1 MDEVKSEILQTSL
14 RYFLQHGVRKMSNDK
29 LVALLGISTK
39 TLYKYF
45 IDKEDLLQQAL
56 TLFHSQQHEQFDNMA
71 REKPA
76 PILLFYVWRR
86 GFEIEFNVNKVFFHD
101 LHYYYPELERKVEAR
116 LEKKLWVEF
125 IQIINRGKKEGDL
138 RKDIVPEVVLKG
150 MSVLYT
156 SIVRKGEFKK
166 LGSSSTTILSNTIAA
181 YIRGI
186 CTEKG
191 AEILDGHIKR
201 SKVLENEN
209 GSKRNSFTERDQ

>member
-1 MDEVKSEILQTSL
+1 MDEVKNEILQTSL
-14 RYFLQHGVRKMSNDK
+14 RHFLQHGVRKMSNDR
-29 LVALLGISTK
+29 LVGLLGISTK

-56 TLFHSQQHEQFDNMA
+56 TLFHSQQHEQFENMA

-76 PILLFYVWRR
+76 PILLFYIWRR

-125 IQIINRGKKEGDL
+125 IQIINRGKRVGDL
-138 RKDIVPEVVLKG
+138 RKDIVPEIVLKG
-150 MSVLYT
+150 MSVLYS

-166 LGSSSTTILSNTIAA
+166 LSLSSTIILLNTIAA

-191 AEILDGHIKR
+191 AEILDAHIKK
-201 SKVLENEN
+201 STLLANEN
-209 GSKRNSFTERDQ
+209 ASKRNSPVDA